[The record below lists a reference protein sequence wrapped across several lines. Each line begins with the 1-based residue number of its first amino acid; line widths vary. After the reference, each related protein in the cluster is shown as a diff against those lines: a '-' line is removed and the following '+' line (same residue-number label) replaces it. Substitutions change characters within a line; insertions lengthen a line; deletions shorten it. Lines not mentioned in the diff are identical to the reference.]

1 MYGFFLLSYL
11 ISLGAIMYALMR
23 GITNSCYECV
33 YLLFTLTEAMKALVL
48 EAYNKLVYKD
58 FPDPILADNEVLIKV
73 EAVGICGS
81 DVHGMDGS
89 TGRRIPPIVMG
100 HEAAGTI
107 ISLGSDVKEWK
118 EGDRVT
124 FDSTIYKLDDWYT
137 RKGMYNLSD
146 GRMVLGVSPGE
157 YRRHGAF
164 AEYVNVP
171 QHILYRI
178 PDEVTFAQASMV
190 EPVAVAAHAVELTP
204 LELNDTAV
212 VVGCGMIGLF
222 VVQVLRTRGCG
233 NIIAIDLEDDK
244 IALAKELGADAGFN
258 PKRDDIRKEVK
269 ALTEGRGADVAFEVV
284 GISDT
289 VLIAIDS
296 VRRGATVTLVGNLN
310 PVAEIPLQA
319 VVTQQIRLQ
328 GSCAICG
335 EYPAVLDMIARRE
348 VNVEAILSAE
358 APLSEGAE
366 WFQRLYNKE
375 PGLIKVVL
383 KP

>member
-1 MYGFFLLSYL
+1 
-11 ISLGAIMYALMR
+11 
-23 GITNSCYECV
+23 
-33 YLLFTLTEAMKALVL
+33 MKALVL

-58 FPDPILADNEVLIKV
+58 FPDPLVADDEVLIKV

-89 TGRRIPPIVMG
+89 SGRRIPPLVMG

-107 ISLGSDVKEWK
+107 IALGIDVKEWK

-178 PDEVTFAQASMV
+178 PDGVTFTQASMV

-204 LELNDTAV
+204 LEWNDTAV

-222 VVQVLRTRGCG
+222 VIQVLRARGCG
-233 NIIAIDLEDDK
+233 KIIAVDLEDEK
-244 IALAKELGADAGFN
+244 LKLAMELGADVGLN
-258 PKRDDIRKEVK
+258 SRKDDIRKEVE
-269 ALTEGRGADVAFEVV
+269 ALTDGRGADVAFEVV
-284 GISDT
+284 GINAT
-289 VLIAIDS
+289 VKTAIDS
-296 VRRGATVTLVGNLN
+296 VRRGATVTLVL
-310 PVAEIPLQA
+310 
-319 VVTQQIRLQ
+319 
-328 GSCAICG
+328 
-335 EYPAVLDMIARRE
+335 
-348 VNVEAILSAE
+348 
-358 APLSEGAE
+358 
-366 WFQRLYNKE
+366 
-375 PGLIKVVL
+375 
-383 KP
+383 